1 MRLEWLKHAFAVA
14 PGEPVQPTDA
24 QRALIDRLCRQVV
37 ARGLTIPAL
46 VFLESVSPLNFV
58 TSQTLRFFG
67 PCLTA
72 LGGRQAC
79 DELTMILEHRGAI
92 PYLGQRLRELARE
105 TS

>member
-1 MRLEWLKHAFAVA
+1 MRVAWLKHAFAVA
-14 PGEPVQPTDA
+14 PPGPFEPTEP

-37 ARGLTIPAL
+37 ARGLTTPAL

-72 LGGRQAC
+72 LGGQQAC
-79 DELTMILEHRGAI
+79 DELTEILEHRGAI
-92 PYLGQRLRELARE
+92 PYLCRRLEELARE
-105 TS
+105 RP